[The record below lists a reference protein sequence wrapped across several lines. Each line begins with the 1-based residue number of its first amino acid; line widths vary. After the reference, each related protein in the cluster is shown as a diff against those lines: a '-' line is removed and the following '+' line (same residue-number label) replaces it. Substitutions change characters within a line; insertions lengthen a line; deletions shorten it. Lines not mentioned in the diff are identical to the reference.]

1 MEVNYK
7 RENDRNYLVLKPSQI
22 RDYQEIMVTENTIK
36 GLLPV
41 NCRCWNGEEDFYYDI
56 TSRQTLTNLFEKK
69 EMELSDVKNFF
80 YSLESLSEE
89 LNQYFMDFRSVLFHP
104 DFCFKKPGENF
115 VEWIFY
121 PTEEENYLPIAEFFL
136 RKVNHKDNVA
146 MELVY
151 QFYSSVKEGF
161 FCLSDFLT
169 QLHEMKSESEPVAN
183 ASEED
188 GLNWI
193 SESPKTSFGLTEERR
208 ELAMNKP
215 EEKFWNKFLS
225 RFLKQRE
232 IHVCTDPIV
241 EQRYWGRRTE
251 HYETEREEDGKFETV
266 MWNQNSRIQG
276 VLKYMTGRSRGKEYR
291 IETFPFVIGKM
302 QESVDLCLNYKSVS
316 RIHARI
322 SKEEEHFFIED
333 LNSLNGTFVN
343 GFRLNIAEKTELHP
357 GDEVSIADIVFV
369 FE

>member
-7 RENDRNYLVLKPSQI
+7 RENDRNYLVLRPSHI
-22 RDYQEIMVTENTIK
+22 RDYQEMMVTENTIK

-56 TSRQTLTNLFEKK
+56 TSRQTFTNLFEKK

-80 YSLESLSEE
+80 YSLEALSEE
-89 LNQYFMDFRSVLFHP
+89 LNQYFMDFRSVIFHP
-104 DFCFKKPGENF
+104 DFCFRKPGENF

-121 PTEEENYLPIAEFFL
+121 PSEEENFLPIAEFFL

-151 QFYSSVKEGF
+151 QFYSSVKEGI
-161 FCLSDFLT
+161 FCLSDFLA
-169 QLHEMKSESEPVAN
+169 QLHEMKAESMPVGKTLESE
-183 ASEED
+183 EENGFFD
-188 GLNWI
+188 C
-193 SESPKTSFGLTEERR
+193 PKTSFPLTGTYSEERDK
-208 ELAMNKP
+208 KP

-225 RFLKQRE
+225 KFLRQKD
-232 IHVCTDPIV
+232 IHECTDPIV

-251 HYETEREEDGKFETV
+251 HFEAEREESGNHETV

-291 IETFPFVIGKM
+291 IDNLPLVIGKM
-302 QESVDLCLNYKSVS
+302 QESVDLCLNNKSVS

-322 SKEEEHFFIED
+322 TKEEERYFIED

-343 GFRLNIAEKTELHP
+343 GFRLNIAEKTELHS
-357 GDEVSIADIVFV
+357 GDEVSIADVVFV